1 LEIKIIKNSKS
12 SMKLLIVKKA
22 KTNINSII
30 INNAKLKI
38 RLLKNILLKKT
49 YI

>member
-1 LEIKIIKNSKS
+1 
-12 SMKLLIVKKA
+12 MKLLIVKKA